1 MNNIPDGWQ
10 LVPKEQTQEMRAAA
24 VSAATDTIP
33 VYTEDHDCHPNDVGR
48 LCMQL
53 ANPDQMLDAA
63 WPAMLAA
70 APQPPVA
77 LVDEL
82 VEIAR
87 LRKAIT
93 DYLDGNY
100 DHPRKHRMDT
110 ETKGTCAHG
119 VYYWEECGQ
128 CIDAHFEAALTPTA
142 EQASV
147 RNQESSK

>member
-1 MNNIPDGWQ
+1 MKTVTFDEAQWQ
-10 LVPKEQTQEMRAAA
+10 LVPKEPTVEMQAAGL
-24 VSAATDTIP
+24 SARIERDQNT
-33 VYTEDHDCHPNDVGR
+33 
-48 LCMQL
+48 
-53 ANPDQMLDAA
+53 ANTYK
-63 WPAMLAA
+63 AMLAA
-70 APQPPVA
+70 AATPPVA
-77 LVDEL
+77 QVDDL

-128 CIDAHFEAALTPTA
+128 CIDAHFEAALTATA
-142 EQASV
+142 GQASV
-147 RNQESSK
+147 RSDNKEGE